1 VPDTASPVVDLV
13 VTDLDGTLWHTDD
26 EIHPDTVAAVAE
38 LRRRN
43 VPLLVATGRR
53 VGSTRRPLA
62 RMGMAPPAVVLNG
75 ALALDLATDERFH
88 RAPFPADEAA
98 AVLAAFAAAGLSPC
112 IYVDRGP
119 VEVLV
124 GDEPS
129 TNPGH
134 LRDLGDTAATADLTT
149 VVSETPVLAFS
160 LIGVPHG
167 PLVAAAEAVGDGSE
181 VHLDRALDYPGY
193 ASMTVA
199 PRGQSKW
206 DGVEAYCRRAGLD
219 PARVLAIGDG
229 PNDVE
234 LLTGA
239 AVAVVPENGHPA
251 ALALADHT
259 VPPPGD
265 GGWSALLDLL

>member
-1 VPDTASPVVDLV
+1 MVDLV

-26 EIHPDTVAAVAE
+26 EVHPDTVAAIAE
-38 LRRRN
+38 LGRRDF
-43 VPLLVATGRR
+43 PLLVATGRR

-88 RAPFPADEAA
+88 RAPFPPEEAA
-98 AVLAAFAAAGLSPC
+98 DVLAAFADVGLSPC
-112 IYVDRGP
+112 VYVDQGH

-124 GDEPS
+124 GERPS
-129 TNPGH
+129 TNPDH
-134 LRDLGDTAATADLTT
+134 LRDLGDSAATADLAA
-149 VVSETPVLAFS
+149 VVREVPVLAFS

-167 PLVAAAEAVGDGSE
+167 HLVAAAESVGDRSE
-181 VHLDRALDYPGY
+181 VHLDRALDYPGD

-206 DGVEAYCRRAGLD
+206 DGVAAYCRRAGLD
-219 PARVLAIGDG
+219 AGRVLAIGDG

-259 VPPPGD
+259 VPPARD
-265 GGWSALLDLL
+265 GGWCALLDLL